1 MQLHVADQAQ
11 RGDRWFLLPAAIALA
26 SRLYSIAVLLVLGG
40 RRRRGSP
47 PLRSGRTRLLRRQP
61 PASFREVPILR
72 KLDAHSIAPP
82 SAVVAYH
89 RPSRTSPDQNETTM
103 KQVGVYEA
111 KTRLP
116 QLLDEVERG
125 ESITITRNGRP
136 VARLVPL
143 AGRGLN
149 VEQAIEALEE
159 LRRTHSLG
167 DVSLTELIGS
177 GRI

>member
-1 MQLHVADQAQ
+1 
-11 RGDRWFLLPAAIALA
+11 
-26 SRLYSIAVLLVLGG
+26 
-40 RRRRGSP
+40 
-47 PLRSGRTRLLRRQP
+47 
-61 PASFREVPILR
+61 
-72 KLDAHSIAPP
+72 
-82 SAVVAYH
+82 
-89 RPSRTSPDQNETTM
+89 M

-143 AGRGLN
+143 AGRGLS

-167 DVSLTELIGS
+167 DVSLTELIES

>member
-1 MQLHVADQAQ
+1 
-11 RGDRWFLLPAAIALA
+11 
-26 SRLYSIAVLLVLGG
+26 
-40 RRRRGSP
+40 
-47 PLRSGRTRLLRRQP
+47 
-61 PASFREVPILR
+61 
-72 KLDAHSIAPP
+72 
-82 SAVVAYH
+82 
-89 RPSRTSPDQNETTM
+89 M

-143 AGRGLN
+143 AGRGLS

>member
-1 MQLHVADQAQ
+1 MDDDAGDLPHGLTG
-11 RGDRWFLLPAAIALA
+11 RGTPAVGRDDR
-26 SRLYSIAVLLVLGG
+26 VL
-40 RRRRGSP
+40 RRMR
-47 PLRSGRTRLLRRQP
+47 RRQP

-82 SAVVAYH
+82 SAVVACH
-89 RPSRTSPDQNETTM
+89 RPSRTSPDQNQTTM

-143 AGRGLN
+143 AGRGLS

-159 LRRTHSLG
+159 LRRPTRSE
-167 DVSLTELIGS
+167 T
-177 GRI
+177 